1 MALSNV
7 RLVIARSMLPFGI
20 SALSWLFYG
29 LLVAPMVA
37 LAFSVFDIDTLTWR
51 HLLGFTLPEMLFNSF
66 VLALAVAVGAAFV
79 GTLCALV
86 TSFCQFPGKS
96 VIELLLV
103 LPLAMPAYITAYT
116 YTGIFDA
123 NQGFAVWLAT
133 LGMTVPDIRNLWGS
147 AAVLIAVLYPY
158 VYMLVRAS
166 LLSLPHS
173 FVEVRQL
180 SGQSARLFY
189 MRVIFPV
196 IRPAVLMGSL
206 LVMMETLADY
216 GTVAYFGVN
225 TLTTG
230 VFKVWFGMGEINTAM
245 QLSFGLLVLIF
256 FLVYLERLT
265 RRAQQAYQ
273 IQASRRLQPRSLSLR
288 ASGLVILLLLL
299 PIAVGFLIPVTQLS
313 FWAVASV
320 DTMQR
325 GTDYVHLVWNSFSLA
340 LIASLITVGLA
351 FFFTLRHRFKQNP
364 QQRRRSSA
372 GVSAF
377 QIQTLKLGY
386 ALPGLVI
393 AVTLMTPLGVAD
405 KLLNQLV
412 DDWFD
417 YHLGLFFSG
426 TLFALLLAYAIRFVS
441 LAIQYGEDGVSR
453 VSQSMIEVAQL
464 QGLTRWQ
471 MTKQIMLP
479 ILRPSVLSAMLIVF
493 VDVLK
498 ELPATLVLRPFNY
511 NTLAVRTF
519 ELASDERLLEAALP
533 AITIVIAGLIPV
545 ILLMRSLAHEREMH
559 G

>member
-1 MALSNV
+1 MAISNV
-7 RLVIARSMLPFGI
+7 RRIIAGSTLPFGI
-20 SALSWLFYG
+20 SALSWLCYG
-29 LLVAPMVA
+29 LLVAPMLA
-37 LAFSVFDIDTLTWR
+37 LAFSVFDIDPLIWHHLIEFTLT
-51 HLLGFTLPEMLFNSF
+51 EMVFNSF
-66 VLALAVAVGAAFV
+66 VLALVVALGAAFV

-86 TSFCQFPGKS
+86 TSFYRFPGKS
-96 VIELLLV
+96 LIELLLV

-116 YTGIFDA
+116 YTGMFDA
-123 NQGFAVWLAT
+123 NNGVAAWLASWGLT
-133 LGMTVPDIRNLWGS
+133 LPDIRNLGGS

-166 LLSLPHS
+166 LLSLPQS
-173 FVEVRQL
+173 FVEVSQL
-180 SGQSARLFY
+180 SGQSARHFY
-189 MRVIFPV
+189 SRVIFPV

-273 IQASRRLQPRSLSLR
+273 IQASRRLQPRPLSLP
-288 ASGLVILLLLL
+288 ASGVVLLLLIL

-313 FWAVASV
+313 FWAVSSIN
-320 DTMQR
+320 TMED
-325 GTDYVHLVWNSFSLA
+325 GADYAHLVWNSFSLA
-340 LIASLITVGLA
+340 FAAAIITVGLA
-351 FFFTLRHRFKQNP
+351 FFFTLRHRFKQSLRH
-364 QQRRRSSA
+364 QRSKEA
-372 GVSAF
+372 VSAF

-405 KLLNQLV
+405 RLLNRLA

-417 YHLGLFFSG
+417 YQLGLFFSG

-441 LAIQYGEDGVSR
+441 LAIQYGEDGLSR

-464 QGLTRWQ
+464 QGLSRWQ
-471 MTKQIMLP
+471 MTRDIMLP

-545 ILLMRSLAHEREMH
+545 VLLMRSLAYEREVH